1 MELFITVALL
11 HLFAVA
17 SPGPDFF
24 LIARQSTLYGRDI
37 SIWASLGISIGILMH
52 SFLSIAGI
60 YVLLSLYPDFIFYMK
75 IIASLYI
82 ASIGVRTLLVNSQIE
97 ISPLS
102 DQKNITSTKSFVM
115 GFFTNALNPKAFLF
129 FIMVFSLIS
138 NTNPSNEIKILL
150 GVYMAVATFI
160 WFTLISIS
168 FSKIS
173 KGEFIKKNLPY
184 LEKIIGVIL
193 ILIALQILYLDY
205 L

>member
-1 MELFITVALL
+1 MELFITIALL

-75 IIASLYI
+75 IIASSYI

-102 DQKNITSTKSFVM
+102 GQKNITATKSFVM

-138 NTNPSNEIKILL
+138 NTNPSNETKILL

>member
-24 LIARQSTLYGRDI
+24 LIARQSSLYGRDI

-60 YVLLSLYPDFIFYMK
+60 YILLSLYPDFIFYMK

-97 ISPLS
+97 ISSLS
-102 DQKNITSTKSFVM
+102 DQKNISSTKSFVM

-138 NTNPSNEIKILL
+138 NTNPSNETKILL

-193 ILIALQILYLDY
+193 MLIALQILYLDY

>member
-52 SFLSIAGI
+52 SFLSIVGI

-97 ISPLS
+97 ISTLS
-102 DQKNITSTKSFVM
+102 DQKNITATKSFVM

>member
-37 SIWASLGISIGILMH
+37 SIWASLGISIGIPMH

-97 ISPLS
+97 ISSLS

>member
-60 YVLLSLYPDFIFYMK
+60 YVLLTLYPDFIFYMK

-82 ASIGVRTLLVNSQIE
+82 ASIGVRTLLVNSRIE
-97 ISPLS
+97 ISSLS
-102 DQKNITSTKSFVM
+102 DQKNITATKSFVM

-138 NTNPSNEIKILL
+138 NTNPSNETKILL

>member
-82 ASIGVRTLLVNSQIE
+82 ASIGVRTLLVNNQIE
-97 ISPLS
+97 ISSLS
-102 DQKNITSTKSFVM
+102 DQKNITATKSFVM

-138 NTNPSNEIKILL
+138 NTNPSNETKILL
-150 GVYMAVATFI
+150 SIYMAVATFI

>member
-60 YVLLSLYPDFIFYMK
+60 YLLLTLYPNFIFYMK

-97 ISPLS
+97 ISSLS
-102 DQKNITSTKSFVM
+102 DQKNITATKSFVM

-138 NTNPSNEIKILL
+138 NTNPSNETKILL

>member
-97 ISPLS
+97 ISSLS
-102 DQKNITSTKSFVM
+102 DQKNITATKSFVM

-138 NTNPSNEIKILL
+138 NTNPSNETKILL
-150 GVYMAVATFI
+150 GIYMAVATFI

>member
-97 ISPLS
+97 ISTLS
-102 DQKNITSTKSFVM
+102 DQKNITATKSFVM

>member
-52 SFLSIAGI
+52 SFLSIVGI

-102 DQKNITSTKSFVM
+102 DQKNITATKSFVM

>member
-52 SFLSIAGI
+52 SFLSIVGI

-102 DQKNITSTKSFVM
+102 DQKNITATKSFVM

-138 NTNPSNEIKILL
+138 NTNPSNETKILL
-150 GVYMAVATFI
+150 GIYMAVATFI

>member
-82 ASIGVRTLLVNSQIE
+82 ASIGVRTLLVNNQIE

-102 DQKNITSTKSFVM
+102 DQKNITATKSFVM

-138 NTNPSNEIKILL
+138 NTNPSNETKILL

-184 LEKIIGVIL
+184 LEKIIGVVL

>member
-60 YVLLSLYPDFIFYMK
+60 YILLSLYPDFIFYMK

-82 ASIGVRTLLVNSQIE
+82 ASIGVRTLLVNNQIE

-102 DQKNITSTKSFVM
+102 DQKNITATKSFVM

-138 NTNPSNEIKILL
+138 NTNPSNETKILL

>member
-97 ISPLS
+97 ISSLS
-102 DQKNITSTKSFVM
+102 DQKNITATKSFVM

-138 NTNPSNEIKILL
+138 NTNPSNETKILL

-184 LEKIIGVIL
+184 LEKIIGVVL

>member
-60 YVLLSLYPDFIFYMK
+60 YVLLTLYPDFIFYMK

-82 ASIGVRTLLVNSQIE
+82 ASIGVRTLLVNSRIE
-97 ISPLS
+97 ISSLS

-138 NTNPSNEIKILL
+138 NTNPSNETKILL
-150 GVYMAVATFI
+150 AVYMAVATFI

>member
-1 MELFITVALL
+1 MELFITVAFL

-102 DQKNITSTKSFVM
+102 DQKNITATKSFVM
-115 GFFTNALNPKAFLF
+115 GFFTNALNPNAFLF

-138 NTNPSNEIKILL
+138 NTNSSNEIKILL

>member
-24 LIARQSTLYGRDI
+24 LIARQSTLYGRGI

-97 ISPLS
+97 ISSLS

>member
-97 ISPLS
+97 ISTLS
-102 DQKNITSTKSFVM
+102 DQKNITATKSFVM

-138 NTNPSNEIKILL
+138 NTNPSNETKILL

>member
-1 MELFITVALL
+1 MELFVTVALL

-82 ASIGVRTLLVNSQIE
+82 ASIGVRTLLVNNQIE
-97 ISPLS
+97 ISSLS

-138 NTNPSNEIKILL
+138 NTNPSNETKILL
-150 GVYMAVATFI
+150 GIYMAVATFI

>member
-52 SFLSIAGI
+52 SFLSIVGI

-102 DQKNITSTKSFVM
+102 DQKNITATKSFVM

-138 NTNPSNEIKILL
+138 NTNPSNETKILL

-193 ILIALQILYLDY
+193 MLIALQILYLDY

>member
-97 ISPLS
+97 ISSLS

>member
-52 SFLSIAGI
+52 SFLSIVGI

-97 ISPLS
+97 ISSLS

-138 NTNPSNEIKILL
+138 NTNPSNETKILL

>member
-52 SFLSIAGI
+52 SFLSIVGI

-102 DQKNITSTKSFVM
+102 DQKNITATKSFVM

-138 NTNPSNEIKILL
+138 NTNPSNETKILL

-173 KGEFIKKNLPY
+173 KGEFIKKNLQY

-193 ILIALQILYLDY
+193 MLIALQILYLDY

>member
-97 ISPLS
+97 ISSLS

-138 NTNPSNEIKILL
+138 NTNPSNETKILL

-193 ILIALQILYLDY
+193 MLIALQILYLDY

>member
-1 MELFITVALL
+1 
-11 HLFAVA
+11 
-17 SPGPDFF
+17 
-24 LIARQSTLYGRDI
+24 
-37 SIWASLGISIGILMH
+37 
-52 SFLSIAGI
+52 
-60 YVLLSLYPDFIFYMK
+60 MK

-97 ISPLS
+97 ISSLS
-102 DQKNITSTKSFVM
+102 DQKNITATKSFVM

-138 NTNPSNEIKILL
+138 NTNPSNETKILL

>member
-97 ISPLS
+97 ISSLS
-102 DQKNITSTKSFVM
+102 DQKNITATKSFVM

>member
-52 SFLSIAGI
+52 SFLSIVGI

-82 ASIGVRTLLVNSQIE
+82 ASIGVRTLLVNSRIE
-97 ISPLS
+97 ISSLS

-138 NTNPSNEIKILL
+138 NTNPSNETKILL
-150 GVYMAVATFI
+150 AVYMAVATFI

>member
-82 ASIGVRTLLVNSQIE
+82 ASIGVRTLLVNNQIE

-102 DQKNITSTKSFVM
+102 DQKNITATKSFVM

-138 NTNPSNEIKILL
+138 NTNPSNETKILL
-150 GVYMAVATFI
+150 GMYMAGATFI
-160 WFTLISIS
+160 WFTLINIS

>member
-52 SFLSIAGI
+52 SFLSITGI

-82 ASIGVRTLLVNSQIE
+82 ASIGVRTLLVNNQIE
-97 ISPLS
+97 ISSLS
-102 DQKNITSTKSFVM
+102 DQKNITATKSFVM

-138 NTNPSNEIKILL
+138 NTNPSNETKILL
-150 GVYMAVATFI
+150 GIYMAVATFI

-184 LEKIIGVIL
+184 LEKINAIKDFSS
-193 ILIALQILYLDY
+193 Y
-205 L
+205 

>member
-60 YVLLSLYPDFIFYMK
+60 YVLLTLYPDFIFYMK

-82 ASIGVRTLLVNSQIE
+82 ASIGVRTLLVNNQIE
-97 ISPLS
+97 ISSLS
-102 DQKNITSTKSFVM
+102 DQKNITATKSFVM

>member
-1 MELFITVALL
+1 MELFISVALL
-11 HLFAVA
+11 PLFAVA
-17 SPGPDFF
+17 RAGRDVF

-60 YVLLSLYPDFIFYMK
+60 YILLSLYPDFIFYMK

-82 ASIGVRTLLVNSQIE
+82 ASIGVRTLLVNNQIE
-97 ISPLS
+97 ISSLS
-102 DQKNITSTKSFVM
+102 DQKNITATKSFVM

-150 GVYMAVATFI
+150 GVYMAGATFI

>member
-82 ASIGVRTLLVNSQIE
+82 ASIGVRTLLVNNQIE
-97 ISPLS
+97 ISSLS
-102 DQKNITSTKSFVM
+102 DQKNITATKSFVM

-138 NTNPSNEIKILL
+138 NTNPSNETKILL
-150 GVYMAVATFI
+150 GIYMAVATFI

>member
-1 MELFITVALL
+1 ML

-82 ASIGVRTLLVNSQIE
+82 ASIGVRTLLVNNQIE
-97 ISPLS
+97 ISSLS
-102 DQKNITSTKSFVM
+102 DQKNITATKSFVM

-138 NTNPSNEIKILL
+138 NTNPSNETKILL
-150 GVYMAVATFI
+150 GIYMAVATFI
-160 WFTLISIS
+160 CL
-168 FSKIS
+168 
-173 KGEFIKKNLPY
+173 
-184 LEKIIGVIL
+184 
-193 ILIALQILYLDY
+193 LYTSPSPRD
-205 L
+205 

>member
-82 ASIGVRTLLVNSQIE
+82 ASIGVRTLLVNNQIE

-102 DQKNITSTKSFVM
+102 DQKNITATKSFVM

-138 NTNPSNEIKILL
+138 NTNPSNETKILL

-193 ILIALQILYLDY
+193 ILIALQILYFDY

>member
-82 ASIGVRTLLVNSQIE
+82 ASIGVRTLLVNSRIE
-97 ISPLS
+97 ISSLS

-138 NTNPSNEIKILL
+138 NTNPSNETKILL

>member
-102 DQKNITSTKSFVM
+102 DQKNITATKSFVM

-138 NTNPSNEIKILL
+138 NTNPSNETKILL

-184 LEKIIGVIL
+184 LEKIIGVVL

>member
-24 LIARQSTLYGRDI
+24 LIARQSTLYGIDI

-82 ASIGVRTLLVNSQIE
+82 ASIGVRTLLVNNQIE
-97 ISPLS
+97 ISSLS
-102 DQKNITSTKSFVM
+102 DQKNITATKSFVM

>member
-52 SFLSIAGI
+52 SFLSIVGI

-97 ISPLS
+97 ISSLS
-102 DQKNITSTKSFVM
+102 DQKNITATKSFVM

-138 NTNPSNEIKILL
+138 NTNPSNETKILL
-150 GVYMAVATFI
+150 GIYMAVATFI

>member
-52 SFLSIAGI
+52 SFLSIVGI
-60 YVLLSLYPDFIFYMK
+60 YVLLSLDPDFIFYMK

-102 DQKNITSTKSFVM
+102 DQKNITATKSFVM

-138 NTNPSNEIKILL
+138 NTNPSNETKILL

>member
-52 SFLSIAGI
+52 SFLSIVGI

-97 ISPLS
+97 ISHLS
-102 DQKNITSTKSFVM
+102 DQKNITATKSFVM

-138 NTNPSNEIKILL
+138 NTNPSNETKILL